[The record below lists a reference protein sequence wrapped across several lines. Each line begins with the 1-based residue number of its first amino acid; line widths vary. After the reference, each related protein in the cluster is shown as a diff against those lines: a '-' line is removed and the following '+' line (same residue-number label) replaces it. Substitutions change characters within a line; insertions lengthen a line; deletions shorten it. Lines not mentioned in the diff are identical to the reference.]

1 MNSLFTVLKGEF
13 LSNKKNQKYVPY
25 LLSLVLLILV
35 NINISFRAEKLLKNE
50 IKLEQQVADLRL
62 IYITTKSDLMRMY
75 RRSTVEEL
83 VKERGL
89 KTSTNPPYILEK
101 NESGQE
107 KDK

>member
-83 VKERGL
+83 VKTRGL
-89 KTSTNPPYILEK
+89 KTSINPPYILEK
-101 NESGQE
+101 
-107 KDK
+107 K

>member
-101 NESGQE
+101 
-107 KDK
+107 K

>member
-50 IKLEQQVADLRL
+50 IKA
-62 IYITTKSDLMRMY
+62 
-75 RRSTVEEL
+75 
-83 VKERGL
+83 
-89 KTSTNPPYILEK
+89 
-101 NESGQE
+101 
-107 KDK
+107 

>member
-35 NINISFRAEKLLKNE
+35 NILISFRAEKLLKNE

-83 VKERGL
+83 VKTRGL
-89 KTSTNPPYILEK
+89 KTSINPPYILEK
-101 NESGQE
+101 
-107 KDK
+107 K